1 MGYSRDISLL
11 CRLCWPRH
19 AVIAALRITTLQKP
33 LKVYMMCSLYAS
45 VQAIENSPFLPH
57 GVLHGLRVHFSI
69 YLKYLSKNGYKT
81 THNPIGKPNNTPPI
95 KIPMIN

>member
-19 AVIAALRITTLQKP
+19 AVIAALRITILQKP

-57 GVLHGLRVHFSI
+57 GVLHGLRVHFKHLFEI
-69 YLKYLSKNGYKT
+69 L
-81 THNPIGKPNNTPPI
+81 I
-95 KIPMIN
+95 KKRI